1 MSNTLFQSTIK
12 GPIRNSRLIAFSIAP
27 QGASTP
33 KIISGIG
40 IKSVSRT
47 SAGLYVVNFAHAYR
61 FLIDAQLTAQ
71 FNALTATVVQYVGL
85 NVKASGTGKQSASI
99 QCYTST
105 SGLAADIAANANN
118 LIYGEILVQ
127 NA

>member
-27 QGASTP
+27 QGAGTP
-33 KIISGIG
+33 KIISGTG
-40 IKSVSRT
+40 IKSVTRT
-47 SAGLYVVNFAHAYR
+47 SAGLYVVNFVHAYR

-71 FNALTATVVQYVGL
+71 FSALTATVVEFVGL

-105 SGLAADIAANANN
+105 SGAAVDIAANANN